1 MLGLWEGSVT
11 LQVLLEAGRAGCRA
25 SWQALGAYRWRS
37 GTDRGDQDLG
47 LDT

>member
-1 MLGLWEGSVT
+1 MLEQLEESRA
-11 LQVLLEAGRAGCRA
+11 LQVLLEVGRAGCRA